1 MALSRPPS
9 LAQLISVG
17 MPDNLRDLLE
27 SGPPPGIIS
36 RVDDV
41 GKEQKRRNEHKSSGP
56 DTGVG
61 VERRKLDSTTE

>member
-27 SGPPPGIIS
+27 SGPPPGILS
-36 RVDDV
+36 RFDDMF
-41 GKEQKRRNEHKSSGP
+41 KEKELATHIKAAEVMMELGWN
-56 DTGVG
+56 DAN
-61 VERRKLDSTTE
+61 